1 MEMNTAIVTGGTGAL
16 GRVVASTMMNNGI
29 RVAIPVRP
37 GSRGGALPPEPERGT
52 GMMYWREADIGT
64 ESGAATF
71 VRETAEQWG
80 GVGILVNCAGGYA
93 GGEKIG
99 EVSSATFE
107 EMLTANLR
115 TAFLMSGAVLPL
127 MRAAKRGMAA
137 LTPTAARGPYAIAK
151 RGVVTLTE
159 TIAEEVKGSGIT
171 ANAIAPGIILTQAN
185 RASMPSADTSR
196 WVTPEEIAAL
206 VLYLCSEDARSVSGN
221 VLKVYGGV

>member
-80 GVGILVNCAGGYA
+80 GGGN
-93 GGEKIG
+93 
-99 EVSSATFE
+99 T
-107 EMLTANLR
+107 R
-115 TAFLMSGAVLPL
+115 
-127 MRAAKRGMAA
+127 
-137 LTPTAARGPYAIAK
+137 
-151 RGVVTLTE
+151 
-159 TIAEEVKGSGIT
+159 
-171 ANAIAPGIILTQAN
+171 
-185 RASMPSADTSR
+185 
-196 WVTPEEIAAL
+196 
-206 VLYLCSEDARSVSGN
+206 
-221 VLKVYGGV
+221 